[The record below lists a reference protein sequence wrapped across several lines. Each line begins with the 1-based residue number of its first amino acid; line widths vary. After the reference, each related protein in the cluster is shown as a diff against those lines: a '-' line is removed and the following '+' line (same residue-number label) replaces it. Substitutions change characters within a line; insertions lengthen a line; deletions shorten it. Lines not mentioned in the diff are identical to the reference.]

1 LLEFWHNLDLPSP
14 SQGWHDFPPT
24 QKAIT
29 VFALALLFA
38 NFFVRDYNRGGKRYI
53 VYGPMALL
61 LFAYAI
67 VSAGLF

>member
-1 LLEFWHNLDLPSP
+1 M
-14 SQGWHDFPPT
+14 
-24 QKAIT
+24 T

>member
-1 LLEFWHNLDLPSP
+1 MLEFWHNLDLSSP
-14 SQGWHDFPPT
+14 SQGWHDFPPI
-24 QKAIT
+24 QRAMT